1 MISSKYLFIFFSI
14 GIKPTGD
21 KDPFGLRR
29 AALGIIR
36 ICYEKKVEIDL
47 DKFINVLVEKYKKYI
62 LVENLRHDLLNF
74 FKDRIVYF
82 LKSKNIRYD
91 VIDSII
97 HTSLRNLSVV
107 KLKLDAIN
115 KFLTSDYKSSYLAM
129 TKRIENI
136 IKNKNIPNQI
146 QFETLETD
154 CEKNLYN
161 SIPKVKENVLKEIS
175 NHNYSSIFSEILS
188 VKEHVNFM
196 FDNLLIISENKINTL
211 NRLYLLN
218 AVLQLSNYFFNSTKL
233 IDENK

>member
-1 MISSKYLFIFFSI
+1 M
-14 GIKPTGD
+14 
-21 KDPFGLRR
+21 
-29 AALGIIR
+29 
-36 ICYEKKVEIDL
+36 
-47 DKFINVLVEKYKKYI
+47 VEKYKKYI

-97 HTSLRNLSVV
+97 DTSLRNLSVV

-115 KFLTSDYKSSYLAM
+115 KFLTSDYKSSYLEM

-136 IKNKNIPNQI
+136 IKNKNIPDQI

-161 SIPKVKENVLKEIS
+161 PYQK
-175 NHNYSSIFSEILS
+175 
-188 VKEHVNFM
+188 
-196 FDNLLIISENKINTL
+196 
-211 NRLYLLN
+211 
-218 AVLQLSNYFFNSTKL
+218 
-233 IDENK
+233 

>member
-1 MISSKYLFIFFSI
+1 M
-14 GIKPTGD
+14 
-21 KDPFGLRR
+21 
-29 AALGIIR
+29 
-36 ICYEKKVEIDL
+36 
-47 DKFINVLVEKYKKYI
+47 
-62 LVENLRHDLLNF
+62 
-74 FKDRIVYF
+74 
-82 LKSKNIRYD
+82 KSKNIRYD

-97 HTSLRNLSVV
+97 DTSLRNLSVV

-115 KFLTSDYKSSYLAM
+115 KFLTSDYKSSYLEM

-136 IKNKNIPNQI
+136 IKNKNIPDQI

-175 NHNYSSIFSEILS
+175 NHNYSSIFYEILS

-196 FDNLLIISENKINTL
+196 FDNLLIISENKINTH